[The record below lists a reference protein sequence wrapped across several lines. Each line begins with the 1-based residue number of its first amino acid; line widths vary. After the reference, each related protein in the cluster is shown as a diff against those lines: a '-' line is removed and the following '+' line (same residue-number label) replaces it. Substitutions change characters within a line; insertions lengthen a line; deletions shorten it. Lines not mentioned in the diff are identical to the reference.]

1 MGFSGKAGARGTCGE
16 LGGGGAGVTRGELGA
31 RGLTRPSHGLGLV
44 APVV

>member
-16 LGGGGAGVTRGELGA
+16 LGGGGAGVTKWRTRREG
-31 RGLTRPSHGLGLV
+31 RPSHGLGLV